1 MSHFTENRGVLLKF
15 QDKLSQIKQVK
26 GVTQKKLKTKEF
38 NLRRKM
44 GICFRCKTTSH
55 TKVECPKALKQN
67 INIEVPYA
75 AETGFEKKNLPPQQ
89 VIQTYTENYDE
100 YCNTMLTDMEVDK
113 VDNLILDNLL
123 ESLAMPEHPSVNAH
137 QEINHQ
143 INGVEIGHNYQL
155 QTKEYQ
161 ENIQD
166 ESLYEIQNF
175 VTLNKDTG
183 MKLQNEMKSGKSFID
198 ALGRGVASLINT
210 KVK

>member
-1 MSHFTENRGVLLKF
+1 
-15 QDKLSQIKQVK
+15 
-26 GVTQKKLKTKEF
+26 
-38 NLRRKM
+38 
-44 GICFRCKTTSH
+44 
-55 TKVECPKALKQN
+55 
-67 INIEVPYA
+67 
-75 AETGFEKKNLPPQQ
+75 
-89 VIQTYTENYDE
+89 
-100 YCNTMLTDMEVDK
+100 MEVDK

-175 VTLNKDTG
+175 VYTAIRGRNSFLNFHQISTF
-183 MKLQNEMKSGKSFID
+183 S
-198 ALGRGVASLINT
+198 
-210 KVK
+210 